1 MFKDVWESQ
10 LCKKNSCGLH
20 LGATQVLRNHF
31 RGQGGQGKV
40 LQLITLFKGGGSSQI
55 ITILQFLG
63 RGQSGDCYI

>member
-31 RGQGGQGKV
+31 RGQGGQAKV
-40 LQLITLFKGGGSSQI
+40 LQLITTFKGAGVKLV
-55 ITILQFLG
+55 LQYYNF
-63 RGQSGDCYI
+63 